1 MSGDVSWLASHSIPL
16 PVILIAFG
24 IAAIGIVIGALYSF
38 VPAVREFMRSIR
50 W

>member
-1 MSGDVSWLASHSIPL
+1 MSGDVSWFEHLSIPL
-16 PVILIAFG
+16 PVILLAFG
-24 IAAIGIVIGALYSF
+24 LAALGIVAGALYSF